1 MNPKTTNVIN
11 SIALI
16 MMGLWGFIDVSSPT
30 ALIPTAFGVLIFICF
45 VLSKRNEKLNK
56 IFSHVAILL
65 TLLILISLI
74 GTRLPKSIDDG
85 GIGLL
90 RVLIM
95 IGTSSLS
102 IVIFIKSFIAVSYT
116 HLTLPTKA

>member
-1 MNPKTTNVIN
+1 MNPKTANIMN
-11 SIALI
+11 SVALI
-16 MMGLWGFIDVSSPT
+16 IMGLWGFIDVSSPT
-30 ALIPTAFGVLIFICF
+30 ALIPTAFGILIFICF
-45 VLSKRNEKLNK
+45 SLSERNEKLNK

-65 TLLILISLI
+65 TLLILFALI

-95 IGTSSLS
+95 IGTSILS
-102 IVIFIKSFIAVSYT
+102 TVIFIKSFIDARYN
-116 HLTLPTKA
+116 K

>member
-30 ALIPTAFGVLIFICF
+30 ALIPTGFGVLIFICF
-45 VLSKRNEKLNK
+45 VLSKRNEKSNK

-65 TLLILISLI
+65 TLLILFAII

-85 GIGLL
+85 DIGLL

-95 IGTSSLS
+95 IGTSILS
-102 IVIFIKSFIAVSYT
+102 TLIFIKSFINARKT
-116 HLTLPTKA
+116 Q

>member
-102 IVIFIKSFIAVSYT
+102 IVIFIKRLMYIIWGDF
-116 HLTLPTKA
+116 LGPTS

>member
-1 MNPKTTNVIN
+1 MNPKFANIMN
-11 SIALI
+11 SVALI
-16 MMGLWGFIDVSSPT
+16 IMGLWGFIDVSSPT
-30 ALIPTAFGVLIFICF
+30 ALIPTAFGILIFICF
-45 VLSKRNEKLNK
+45 LLSERNAKLNK

-65 TLLILISLI
+65 TLLILFALI

-95 IGTSSLS
+95 IGTSILS
-102 IVIFIKSFIAVSYT
+102 IVIFIKSFIDARYN
-116 HLTLPTKA
+116 K

>member
-1 MNPKTTNVIN
+1 MNPKRANIIN

-16 MMGLWGFIDVSSPT
+16 IMGLWGFIDVSSPT
-30 ALIPTAFGVLIFICF
+30 ALIPTAFGILIFICF
-45 VLSKRNEKLNK
+45 SLSERNEKLNK

-65 TLLILISLI
+65 TLLILFALI

-85 GIGLL
+85 GVGLL

-95 IGTSSLS
+95 IGTSILS
-102 IVIFIKSFIAVSYT
+102 TVIFIKSFIDARYN
-116 HLTLPTKA
+116 K

>member
-30 ALIPTAFGVLIFICF
+30 ALIPTVFGVLIFICF

-95 IGTSSLS
+95 IGTSSFS
-102 IVIFIKSFIAVSYT
+102 IVIFLKSFIDTRYN
-116 HLTLPTKA
+116 K